1 MFKIGDKVIDAY
13 RAGYEGEVVTGTIR
27 GRYRGHYLVHWEKGP
42 RWRRYAHETVEDLL
56 PVDSPAVPLLTDL
69 GKRMVSLESEV
80 ERLDAEIK
88 AAMKSAAR
96 GKQIER
102 AGSPDQGPRSS

>member
-27 GRYRGHYLVHWEKGP
+27 GHYRGHYLVHWEKGP
-42 RWRRYAHETVEDLL
+42 RWRRYAHETAEELL
-56 PVDSPAVPLLTDL
+56 PVDSLAVSLLTDL
-69 GKRMVSLESEV
+69 GKRMVSLESEM

-88 AAMKSAAR
+88 AAIKSAAKS
-96 GKQIER
+96 KQIER
-102 AGSPDQGPRSS
+102 AGSPD